1 MKKLLFLVFIF
12 FFSVPVYAAPVTF
25 VRTTDDLRLPTN
37 IDTSKVNIN
46 DVLKTPS
53 VDASAKIYDLA
64 DLLTDAEESKIY
76 IELNEYIH
84 NTGLDAFIVTTNNLN
99 GYSMKDYT
107 NNFYDYNNF
116 GEDGVAFVIY
126 VGSDRTSIY
135 MGNSGVP
142 TSEVYTAYSDNVII
156 EVSKYVYDNHIAKK
170 DYLGACETYIKL
182 IDGFYVKAYG
192 DHRVGEK
199 ITIDANIPWFIISVV
214 SAVLTFIIM
223 GLVFTKYQKPKR
235 MIDISLKS
243 SIDFSTMVVKCEY
256 DRPVTNKNT

>member
-1 MKKLLFLVFIF
+1 MRKLLFLLFIF
-12 FFSVPVYAAPVTF
+12 FFAVPVYAAPKTF
-25 VRTTDDLRLPTN
+25 TRTTDDLKLPSN
-37 IDTSKVNIN
+37 VDTSKININ
-46 DVLKTPS
+46 DVLKTPA
-53 VDASAKIYDLA
+53 VDASAKIYDFA
-64 DLLTDAEESKIY
+64 DLLTDAEESKVY

-84 NTGLDAFIVTTNNLN
+84 NTGLDAFIVTTSNLN

-116 GEDGVAFVIY
+116 REDGVAFVIY

-170 DYLGACETYIKL
+170 DYLGACEAYIKL
-182 IDGFYVKAYG
+182 IDGFYIKAYG

-199 ITIDANIPWFIISVV
+199 IIVEKSIPWISISIISI
-214 SAVLTFIIM
+214 VLTFIII

-235 MIDISLKS
+235 MIDLTLKN
-243 SIDFSTMVVKCEY
+243 SIDLSSMVVKCEY
-256 DRPVTNKNT
+256 DNPVNDKNT